1 MIQLSVY
8 FSIIL
13 INRKRKKTDLKTIQ
27 IHSSFSTNILL
38 DFQNV
43 TTVEIENKPIAE
55 GAFGEVY
62 VCNSV
67 NGKPLSVPQVIKLF
81 KEDNLNRQDHNFNTV
96 QKLQKKIS
104 DKNQQLKKNK
114 GKNIT
119 DEFPALKGIPQFS
132 FVGSINGKKYR
143 GFSSTNLKK
152 IGFDEFIDI
161 LDKSDLYK
169 EYQKISIDKKMLIA
183 FHLASGFKLLQEI
196 FFIHADLKPEAIFI
210 NTKTNECAI
219 IDFDSGTITENP
231 NDTPNTWG
239 APNDWVAPEIW
250 EQLKQ
255 IGSGGLQQVKVN
267 LLSDLWSVAVGIHYI
282 LTTTHP
288 LFYLNE
294 LSPRV
299 TKQYFSKYKWPEIQ
313 EIENY
318 FNQGNRNIYQPVKDW
333 LEKKLPEQI
342 YKELYNTVNYGYSD
356 PIKRTTYNQWEK
368 ALFSVQETPE
378 ILKFSFDSSQI
389 LSGNKVKLEWEVANS
404 TNTKI
409 SNLGSVKSVDSIDIT
424 PAKTS
429 AYKLIA
435 ENAFGKDEKE
445 ISIEVLPLPKI
456 LEFKTRHEKIEFGK
470 ETSLV
475 WNVENGVKAELSYNG
490 MSEALSIIDEKKIQP
505 EEHTTYKLIVT
516 ALDGKTTIE
525 KDVNVQVFKR
535 IKIASF
541 TSDFSFI
548 VDSIPVTLNWGVE
561 NASEIILEDNFGNKT
576 NITNKNEHTEYIK
589 KDTTFLIR
597 CKNDLFDAVSE
608 KLTITAVQNKYELDL
623 KGLIP
628 NLNYIIPNP
637 EKIINQ
643 DFDFIPN
650 LDYDNIFDVQVIDC
664 NINIDLSNDNIDTK
678 IAKKINKPKNIK
690 LIVDKIKS
698 YI

>member
-1 MIQLSVY
+1 M
-8 FSIIL
+8 
-13 INRKRKKTDLKTIQ
+13 KTIK
-27 IHSSFSTNILL
+27 IHSSLSTNILL

-43 TTVEIENKPIAE
+43 TTIEIETKPIAE

-62 VCNSV
+62 ICKSV
-67 NGKPLSVPQVIKLF
+67 NGKSLSVPQVIKLF
-81 KEDNLNRQDHNFNTV
+81 KEDNQNRQDHNFNTV
-96 QKLQKKIS
+96 QKLQRKIEA
-104 DKNQQLKKNK
+104 KNQQIKISKQ
-114 GKNIT
+114 KNIT
-119 DEFPALKGIPQFS
+119 DEYPALKGIPQFS
-132 FVGSINGKKYR
+132 FEGSVNGKKYR

-152 IGFDEFIDI
+152 IGFEEFIDI
-161 LDKSDLYK
+161 LDKPNLYK
-169 EYQKISIDKKMLIA
+169 SYQKISIDKKMLIA

-255 IGSGGLQQVKVN
+255 VGSGGLQQVKVN

-313 EIENY
+313 EVENY
-318 FNQGNRNIYQPVKDW
+318 FNQGNRNIYLPVRDW
-333 LEKKLPEQI
+333 LEKKLPKQI
-342 YKELYNTVNYGYSD
+342 YTQLYNTVNYGYSN
-356 PIKRTTYNQWEK
+356 PIKRTTYNEWEK
-368 ALFSVQETPE
+368 VLSSVQEAPE
-378 ILKFSFDSSQI
+378 IQKFSFDLSKI
-389 LSGNKVKLEWEVANS
+389 LSGNKVNLEWKVVNS

-409 SNLGSVKSVDSIDIT
+409 SNLGSVKSVDNIEIA

-429 AYKLIA
+429 TYKLIA
-435 ENAFGKDEKE
+435 ENAFGKIEKE

-456 LEFKTRHEKIEFGK
+456 SEFKTRHQKIEFGK

-475 WNVENGVKAELSYNG
+475 WSVENGVKAELSYNG
-490 MSEALSIIDEKKIQP
+490 MSETLSFIDEKKIQP
-505 EEHTTYKLIVT
+505 KEHTTFKLVVT

-535 IKIASF
+535 IKIVSF

-548 VDSIPVTLNWGVE
+548 VDSIPVTLNWEVE

-576 NITNKNEHTEYIK
+576 NITNKNGHTEHVK

-608 KLTITAVQNKYELDL
+608 KLTITVVQNKYELDL
-623 KGLIP
+623 KGLVPNLDHMIP
-628 NLNYIIPNP
+628 NT

-664 NINIDLSNDNIDTK
+664 SIKIDLNNDDIDTK

-698 YI
+698 YIQPER